1 MTLRYPKN
9 KEFLDL
15 SCRIQDLIKIL
26 IYNYTLIIPFVII
39 FFFIFDLF
47 FFCNWEQPYHK

>member
-9 KEFLDL
+9 KEFLYL

-26 IYNYTLIIPFVII
+26 IYSYTLIIPFMIFLFDLC
-39 FFFIFDLF
+39 FFF
-47 FFCNWEQPYHK
+47 NWEQPYHK